1 MHRTFEYSQLPES
14 ELAMLKAKK
23 KETKPI
29 AEKIYPK
36 MALEYIER
44 AALVA
49 QELIE
54 GKPYKIFAG
63 DLYIMEDYSK
73 HVRIDEF
80 PEIEKEMERVEID
93 SEKDKFYS
101 GRGLDSAFMREFDIN
116 IIGVKGWEEKHRLKF
131 ASAILNG
138 IIDFARNEDNYIM
151 TSGIE
156 ITKAAMGAAWD

>member
-1 MHRTFEYSQLPES
+1 
-14 ELAMLKAKK
+14 
-23 KETKPI
+23 
-29 AEKIYPK
+29 
-36 MALEYIER
+36 
-44 AALVA
+44 
-49 QELIE
+49 LIE
-54 GKPYKIFAG
+54 GKPYRISAG
-63 DLYIMEDYSK
+63 DLYIMDDWSK

-93 SEKDKFYS
+93 AEKAEFYS
-101 GRGLDSAFMREFDIN
+101 SRGLDDVFMMYHN
-116 IIGVKGWEEKHRLKF
+116 LNKVPGWEEKHRLKF